1 MGITDKRPAGIP
13 AGAVAGAAI
22 GIAGTA
28 AGITLV
34 FLGMRAVMD
43 IGGFCAEGG
52 PYEIAT
58 HCPDGATPALLLG
71 IFGGMASA
79 AVGSAFGIRIGGI
92 WATVPVLAWAGLF
105 GSLGWN
111 FMDYGVFNAPDGIEL
126 GWAIP
131 GIMFWV
137 MAAVPLLGVGSFL
150 VAGGASR
157 LLAGSQ
163 ADPPPVTRAMPG
175 PSLRGPSL
183 PGPSRPPRTWEPM
196 VRPPEPSRPV
206 APAPSAPTAQQR
218 ALAGIAADFG
228 AAVARSMDE
237 TPLAELADGA
247 PPGARPAGE
256 PGPEP
261 SFTEGTQALLD
272 RLERLADMRDRG
284 LLDPDEYE
292 TAKAAIM
299 AELEER
305 S

>member
-1 MGITDKRPAGIP
+1 MRITDEQPPGIP
-13 AGAVAGAAI
+13 AGTVAGAAI

-34 FLGMRAVMD
+34 FLAMRAVMD

-58 HCPDGATPALLLG
+58 HCPDGAPVAMLLG

-79 AVGSAFGIRIGGI
+79 AIGSAFGIRVGGI

-131 GIMFWV
+131 GVMFWV
-137 MAAVPLLGVGSFL
+137 MATVPLLGVGGFL
-150 VAGGASR
+150 VSGGASR
-157 LLAGSQ
+157 LSAAG
-163 ADPPPVTRAMPG
+163 RAVSSSATHVMPG
-175 PSLRGPSL
+175 PGQ
-183 PGPSRPPRTWEPM
+183 PPRTRESTP
-196 VRPPEPSRPV
+196 RP
-206 APAPSAPTAQQR
+206 PAPSRSVASTPSHPLAPAAPTAQQR

-237 TPLAELADGA
+237 TPLADLAD
-247 PPGARPAGE
+247 E
-256 PGPEP
+256 QP

-284 LLDPDEYE
+284 LLDPVEYE

>member
-1 MGITDKRPAGIP
+1 MGITDERPAGIP
-13 AGAVAGAAI
+13 VGTVAGAAI

-34 FLGMRAVMD
+34 FLAMRAVMD
-43 IGGFCAEGG
+43 IGGYCAEGG

-71 IFGGMASA
+71 IFAGMICA
-79 AVGSAFGIRIGGI
+79 ALGSVFGIRVGGI
-92 WATVPVLAWAGLF
+92 WAAVPVLAWAGLF

-126 GWAIP
+126 GWAVP
-131 GIMFWV
+131 GVMFWA
-137 MAAVPLLGVGSFL
+137 MAVGPLLGVGGFL
-150 VAGGASR
+150 VSGGAAS
-157 LLAGSQ
+157 LLGIRQVEA
-163 ADPPPVTRAMPG
+163 PPVTR
-175 PSLRGPSL
+175 SL
-183 PGPSRPPRTWEPM
+183 PGPGQPPRPRGPAPRSAEA
-196 VRPPEPSRPV
+196 VRTSHPAPTRPV
-206 APAPSAPTAQQR
+206 VPAPSPPTAEQR

-228 AAVARSMDE
+228 AAVNRSMDE
-237 TPLAELADGA
+237 TSLADLADGEA
-247 PPGARPAGE
+247 A
-256 PGPEP
+256 
-261 SFTEGTQALLD
+261 FTEGTQALLD

-284 LLDPDEYE
+284 LLDATEYE